1 MCHTLSSCC
10 CWCCTRSSDLVLPVF
25 FRSTVA
31 SPSVRRLG
39 SSSVGFLLARSTGTF
54 FFFFVWFHPASVSPP
69 FSTRSSRV
77 GFLLFCAAS
86 PVRQPGPTRCC
97 QTDSLF
103 PDLGGGG
110 GLLLVFFR
118 RKSVESK
125 ANHLHQSAGRRAP
138 KLGTQKLGNALLVG
152 APISNG
158 KRLEAGDGEAI
169 HLSGRH

>member
-110 GLLLVFFR
+110 AVVGFFSEKIGRIKGQPPPPKR
-118 RKSVESK
+118 RSTRTETRYTKT
-125 ANHLHQSAGRRAP
+125 R
-138 KLGTQKLGNALLVG
+138 
-152 APISNG
+152 
-158 KRLEAGDGEAI
+158 
-169 HLSGRH
+169 